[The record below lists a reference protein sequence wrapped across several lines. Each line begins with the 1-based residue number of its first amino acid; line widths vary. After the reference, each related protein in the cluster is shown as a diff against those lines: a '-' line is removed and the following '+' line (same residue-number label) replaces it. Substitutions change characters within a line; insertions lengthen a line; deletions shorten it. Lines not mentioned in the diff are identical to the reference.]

1 MRSVRLRLL
10 GLLALVG
17 VLALAGCTH
26 SPSQALRV
34 GDVSVDNAQVEATA
48 EPFAQALT
56 SNASG
61 VTDPV
66 AKVRQSVV
74 QLTIFKEVARRY
86 AQEKGVTPAAPD
98 YAGVA
103 QSLGVGEDDPYA
115 RLNAEAGAY
124 LTALR
129 DNATARTP
137 TDAEIQDVYDR
148 YLVLAGSG
156 AATQDEVR
164 QQLLALPEY
173 GQSLALRDAL
183 TDAIARYGVTV
194 NPRYQPLQFPLLVV
208 ANGQLTLVSLPLG
221 DQGTG
226 AVRSAS

>member
-1 MRSVRLRLL
+1 VLVALAVA
-10 GLLALVG
+10 GL
-17 VLALAGCTH
+17 LALAGCAH
-26 SPSQALRV
+26 DPSQALRV
-34 GDVSVDNAQVEATA
+34 GDFTIDNAQVEATA
-48 EPFAQALT
+48 QPFAESLST
-56 SNASG
+56 NAAG

-74 QLTIFKEVARRY
+74 ELSVFREVARRY
-86 AQEKGVTPAAPD
+86 AAEKGITPGAPD

-103 QSLGVGEDDPYA
+103 QSLNVSQDDPYA

-129 DNATARTP
+129 SNGTGRTP
-137 TDAEIQDVYDR
+137 TDAEIQDVYNQ
-148 YLVLAGSG
+148 YLSIAGSG
-156 AATQDEVR
+156 AASFQQVHDE
-164 QQLLALPEY
+164 LLSLPEY
-173 GQSLALRDAL
+173 AQSLALKDNL
-183 TDAIARYGVTV
+183 TAAMSRYGVVV

-226 AVRSAS
+226 AVRSVS